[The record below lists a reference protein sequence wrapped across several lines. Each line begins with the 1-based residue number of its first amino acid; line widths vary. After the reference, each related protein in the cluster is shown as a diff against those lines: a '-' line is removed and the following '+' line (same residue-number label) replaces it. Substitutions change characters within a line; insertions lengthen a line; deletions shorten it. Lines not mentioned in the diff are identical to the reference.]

1 MTLAARLAGKT
12 AAETIS
18 VMLAVFARIEPALRK
33 SITFDNDTAFAQH
46 ALLRTMRAM
55 TTWFC
60 DAYASWQKGGVE
72 NANGRLRRWLPRQI
86 DIDQVSDEE
95 IQDIVITANLT
106 PRKCLGF
113 KTPFQA
119 ILKELGKDVQIRFDR
134 SVALGSRNPGLGFT
148 MPMPRGKRA
157 GSKTPTVDYAAGC
170 LARSTSTKCPT
181 KKSRTSSSPPISRP
195 ENAWASRPLSR
206 RSSKSLAKTCKSGS
220 HRSVALG
227 SRIQAGVL
235 WDFSGEK
242 KPAKESRSQPA
253 PAGPI
258 PPPLF
263 HVGLGSQVF
272 EKSWQILSVYA
283 VFDKPVHMYRGTTM
297 AGIIMDEARHDPK
310 RGFSGGDEMETLS
323 LGLPF
328 MAAFLNPGAWGRSP
342 ARPRRKRSRVP
353 MKRRFRHSAPWL
365 FSYSPDAWGRS

>member
-1 MTLAARLAGKT
+1 MKRLIERDRALRTFVVDRLAEGWTPEQISGWLKGGNERRLQAVSCETIYAFIYRAAQRAEQLWRYLTRRHKRRRPRRSRPSQDTIKNRVSIHERPKTVDGRTEGGHWEGDLIICKRTRPVLVLHERKSRVTLAARLAGKT

-113 KTPFQA
+113 
-119 ILKELGKDVQIRFDR
+119 
-134 SVALGSRNPGLGFT
+134 
-148 MPMPRGKRA
+148 
-157 GSKTPTVDYAAGC
+157 
-170 LARSTSTKCPT
+170 
-181 KKSRTSSSPPISRP
+181 
-195 ENAWASRPLSR
+195 RPLSR

-227 SRIQAGVL
+227 SENPGHA
-235 WDFSGEK
+235 
-242 KPAKESRSQPA
+242 
-253 PAGPI
+253 
-258 PPPLF
+258 
-263 HVGLGSQVF
+263 
-272 EKSWQILSVYA
+272 
-283 VFDKPVHMYRGTTM
+283 
-297 AGIIMDEARHDPK
+297 
-310 RGFSGGDEMETLS
+310 
-323 LGLPF
+323 
-328 MAAFLNPGAWGRSP
+328 MAAC
-342 ARPRRKRSRVP
+342 
-353 MKRRFRHSAPWL
+353 H
-365 FSYSPDAWGRS
+365 YSI